1 MDVVY
6 LRKEIS
12 DKMREIR
19 KILRAS
25 FSAFIIREDGS
36 ISEYMNDRSLNTIIL
51 NFSTT
56 EILSNGD
63 HFDMFMNFMDT
74 KEGTSDLVKEYYYGS
89 SPIGWKLETIA
100 KQYNRKKVKHILPKP
115 SKVIQ
120 AALATFFTTKSEL
133 HLAIYV
139 GIFLYSKESGVM
151 TEELLDALFGKL
163 DEEDLNYYRKVLTK
177 LSESLDFV
185 RKSYNFVLSVLNE
198 SDEIAEGSIKLLK
211 SVYREE
217 PIRSTPFRIEY
228 LKLFRKIDL
237 PNMTVNN
244 RAYDEATLIS
254 RIINI
259 TFETLE
265 SMDYFQNMT
274 RILSPET
281 NSLILELKR
290 KGIDITHKNIIT
302 DDPKMAPLLQSMISI
317 FAYSVNKGISK
328 KVPMLYVTVEE
339 RGA

>member
-1 MDVVY
+1 VDVVY

-19 KILRAS
+19 KTLRAS
-25 FSAFIIREDGS
+25 FSAYIVRDDGS

-56 EILSNGD
+56 EILSNSS
-63 HFDMFMNFMDT
+63 HFGLFMTIMDT
-74 KEGTSDLVKEYYYGS
+74 KEETTDLVKEYYYGS
-89 SPIGWKLETIA
+89 SPIGWKLESIA
-100 KQYNRKKVKHILPKP
+100 KQYNRKKGRHILPKP
-115 SKVIQ
+115 SKLIQ
-120 AALATFFTTKSEL
+120 ATLTTFFATESEL

-139 GIFLYSKESGVM
+139 GILLYSKECGVI

-163 DEEDLNYYRKVLTK
+163 DEEDLNYYRKVLTE

-185 RKSYNFVLSVLNE
+185 RKFYNFVLSVLNE
-198 SDEIAEGSIKLLK
+198 SDWIADGSIKLLK

-228 LKLFRKIDL
+228 LKLFRKIEL

-254 RIINI
+254 RMINI

-265 SMDYFQNMT
+265 SMDYFQNTT

-281 NSLILELKR
+281 NLLISELKR
-290 KGIDITHKNIIT
+290 KGIDITRKNNIT
-302 DDPKMAPLLQSMISI
+302 DDPKMAPLLQSMINI
-317 FAYSVNKGISK
+317 IAYSINKEVSK